1 MWMDRLPVHMLSTG
15 GSRRSST
22 VMRRVHGEMKA
33 VPAPELERD
42 YHRWMGGVDVH
53 DQLRT
58 QRYSVQLAYKTRKYY
73 KTLFMGLFDMALVSA
88 FIVHRYYRKVN
99 NKRPPNHF
107 AFLETLMEQLLA
119 IDSAEAFATIG
130 LTRLALMQHIPL
142 Q

>member
-1 MWMDRLPVHMLSTG
+1 
-15 GSRRSST
+15 
-22 VMRRVHGEMKA
+22 MKA

-88 FIVHRYYRKVN
+88 FIVHHYYRKVN

-107 AFLETLMEQLLA
+107 AYLETLMEQLLA
-119 IDSAEAFATIG
+119 IDSAEAFAAIG